1 MSQRSAGG
9 GSPWIPH
16 RAEQVPA
23 CAESGSCTARTR
35 YPTACLGRLG
45 SSAQDAFHRIDA
57 RHCCRAGLVNA
68 HCSGSRS
75 FTQHPCRPKRSG
87 STVTRSGR
95 SVLPDAVDVA
105 LAGSAGDAEKMPLT
119 DFCNRPTARAPTEP
133 LDSLA
138 FTRLATSLATVEGSV
153 DAVPPASAVRSTLSR
168 DGAAKADSAS
178 GEEFRTGPALPCD
191 GVFLPLGGL
200 DARPLTLPVTTWFD
214 LLESARPRQPGPFL
228 PRLRQETRFSR
239 SRAPS
244 IDRCPLATCLRRCR
258 GARHHT
264 RGVAACEPASGD
276 PLGLLL
282 NLRQVPAC
290 AASLR
295 LSGKRLHHLGPEAHR
310 PGRSAEWIHRLSTS
324 AIATVLEHDS
334 GRDHHPA
341 SFAEGYPS
349 APR

>member
-1 MSQRSAGG
+1 LSQRSAGG

-23 CAESGSCTARTR
+23 YAESGSCTARTR
-35 YPTACLGRLG
+35 YPTACLGQLG

-57 RHCCRAGLVNA
+57 RHCCRTGLVHA
-68 HCSGSRS
+68 RCSGSRS

-138 FTRLATSLATVEGSV
+138 LTRLATSSAKVEGSV

-168 DGAAKADSAS
+168 HRAAKADSAS
-178 GEEFRTGPALPCD
+178 GDEFRTGPELPCD

-200 DARPLTLPVTTWFD
+200 DARPLTLPVATWFD
-214 LLESARPRQPGPFL
+214 LLESARPRQPGPFP

-244 IDRCPLATCLRRCR
+244 IDRCPLAARLRVLPGNPPPFSRLCR
-258 GARHHT
+258 RRVGFR
-264 RGVAACEPASGD
+264 RPAS
-276 PLGLLL
+276 PP
-282 NLRQVPAC
+282 RAC
-290 AASLR
+290 ARDNCTAMSPAAHHHGFNG
-295 LSGKRLHHLGPEAHR
+295 SGTPPVNFCNHYGSRAR
-310 PGRSAEWIHRLSTS
+310 QQI
-324 AIATVLEHDS
+324 
-334 GRDHHPA
+334 
-341 SFAEGYPS
+341 
-349 APR
+349 

>member
-35 YPTACLGRLG
+35 YPTACLGQLG

-57 RHCCRAGLVNA
+57 RHCCRTGLVHA
-68 HCSGSRS
+68 RCSGSRS

-138 FTRLATSLATVEGSV
+138 LTRLATSSAKVEGSV

-168 DGAAKADSAS
+168 HRAAKADSAS
-178 GEEFRTGPALPCD
+178 GDEFRTGPELPCD

-200 DARPLTLPVTTWFD
+200 DARPLTLPVATWFD
-214 LLESARPRQPGPFL
+214 LIESARSRQPGPFP

-244 IDRCPLATCLRRCR
+244 IDRCPSR
-258 GARHHT
+258 
-264 RGVAACEPASGD
+264 
-276 PLGLLL
+276 
-282 NLRQVPAC
+282 PAC
-290 AASLR
+290 AGAEE
-295 LSGKRLHHLGPEAHR
+295 PEIGRAH
-310 PGRSAEWIHRLSTS
+310 
-324 AIATVLEHDS
+324 V
-334 GRDHHPA
+334 
-341 SFAEGYPS
+341 
-349 APR
+349 

>member
-1 MSQRSAGG
+1 MSQRSAGA

-16 RAEQVPA
+16 PAEQAPA

-35 YPTACLGRLG
+35 YPTACLGQLG

-57 RHCCRAGLVNA
+57 RHCCRTGLVHA
-68 HCSGSRS
+68 RCSGLRS

-138 FTRLATSLATVEGSV
+138 LTRLATSSAMVEGSV
-153 DAVPPASAVRSTLSR
+153 DAVPPASAARSTLSTN
-168 DGAAKADSAS
+168 
-178 GEEFRTGPALPCD
+178 GEEFRTGPDLPCD

-200 DARPLTLPVTTWFD
+200 DARPLTPHVATWFA

-228 PRLRQETRFSR
+228 PRLRQETWFSR

-244 IDRCPLATCLRRCR
+244 IDRCPLATCLRRCKR
-258 GARHHT
+258 SPSPFSRRCRLRAGFRRSAWPSPEPPSGPRLRGFPSSVRERVAPPGARGSSPRT
-264 RGVAACEPASGD
+264 V
-276 PLGLLL
+276 
-282 NLRQVPAC
+282 
-290 AASLR
+290 
-295 LSGKRLHHLGPEAHR
+295 
-310 PGRSAEWIHRLSTS
+310 GRM
-324 AIATVLEHDS
+324 DS
-334 GRDHHPA
+334 
-341 SFAEGYPS
+341 PS
-349 APR
+349 VNFCNRYGS